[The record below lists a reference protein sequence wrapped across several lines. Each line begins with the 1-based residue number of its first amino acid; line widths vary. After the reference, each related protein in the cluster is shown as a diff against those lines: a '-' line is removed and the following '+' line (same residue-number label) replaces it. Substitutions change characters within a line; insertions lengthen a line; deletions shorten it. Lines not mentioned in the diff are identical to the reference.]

1 MYCNHR
7 ALSWAAACHS
17 PMFYHL
23 QNFVA
28 GESQFLS
35 QTICLPSRQKKSIQ
49 PSHGIIGKPFAR
61 EKNLAMMLPVP
72 RGCNDLNESRA
83 RFASATD
90 HPRKSRQLR
99 DHHAAVSEHD
109 VQKHGGMRMLDPYAD
124 DRNQCPGRGQ
134 GQRRSRVQAKAQ
146 VKA

>member
-1 MYCNHR
+1 
-7 ALSWAAACHS
+7 
-17 PMFYHL
+17 
-23 QNFVA
+23 
-28 GESQFLS
+28 
-35 QTICLPSRQKKSIQ
+35 
-49 PSHGIIGKPFAR
+49 
-61 EKNLAMMLPVP
+61 MMLPVP
-72 RGCNDLNESRA
+72 RGCNDLNKSRA

-99 DHHAAVSEHD
+99 DHHVAVSEHD
-109 VQKHGGMRMLDPYAD
+109 VQKHGGMHMLDPYAD